1 LSDIIDKLVLLR
13 LKMVD
18 CAACR
23 RIIHRDEP
31 VLAAFSQE
39 GKRNYF
45 HQDCEQKADYVS
57 RWKEE
62 APWAFKSVKL
72 TVNDWQQ
79 CSPRKH
85 LGVWQSIFIARR
97 DEDIWCPDCGL
108 KVARHEGLTC
118 PKCNSSAI
126 VLQVESTKMVFT
138 HREPLYK
145 LLIHC
150 TQKGEESFAYA
161 ISKGYAPVTI
171 TTKKKG
177 ESEPEKGTAMM
188 LEYKPKEDMRRG
200 LQV

>member
-1 LSDIIDKLVLLR
+1 
-13 LKMVD
+13 MVD
-18 CAACR
+18 CAACGR
-23 RIIHRDEP
+23 VIHREDLA
-31 VLAAFSQE
+31 LAAFTQE
-39 GKRNYF
+39 GKRTYY
-45 HQDCEQKADYVS
+45 HQDCEQRADYIS

-62 APWAFKSVKL
+62 APWAFRAVKL
-72 TVNDWQQ
+72 TIADWQQ

-108 KVARHEGLTC
+108 KISRHEGLTC

-126 VLQVESTKMVFT
+126 VLRVEATKMVFT

-150 TQKGEESFAYA
+150 TQKGEDAYAYA
-161 ISKGYAPVTI
+161 ISKGFTPVTI
-171 TTKKKG
+171 TSKKKG
-177 ESEPEKGTAMM
+177 EAGQEQGTPMM
-188 LEYKPKEDMRRG
+188 LEYKPREDLRKG